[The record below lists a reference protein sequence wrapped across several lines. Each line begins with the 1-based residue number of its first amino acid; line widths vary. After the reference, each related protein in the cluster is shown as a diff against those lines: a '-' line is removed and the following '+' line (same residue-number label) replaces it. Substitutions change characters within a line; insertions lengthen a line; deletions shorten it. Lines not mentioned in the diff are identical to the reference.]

1 MLNIYDDIDKDG
13 DPGEQWH
20 RNFISTNKKD
30 PVRVAN
36 YIRSIMEASGK
47 STLVDIFLNAM
58 QDGDIRFESQILDH
72 IREKENENWRQES
85 IAERLLVLDS

>member
-1 MLNIYDDIDKDG
+1 
-13 DPGEQWH
+13 
-20 RNFISTNKKD
+20 
-30 PVRVAN
+30 
-36 YIRSIMEASGK
+36 MEASGK

-58 QDGDIRFESQILDH
+58 QDGDFRFESQILDH